1 MFEKLEL
8 MLKKFEELTELIA
21 DPEVIADQERWQK
34 LVKEHSQMTPAI
46 ELYKK

>member
-21 DPEVIADQERWQK
+21 NPEVIADQERWQNSSK
-34 LVKEHSQMTPAI
+34 NILK
-46 ELYKK
+46 